1 MEFNNTITTLNKIGE
16 LIRDTYKGKLK
27 AGGHIATGKLYNSI
41 NYKLVVTDND
51 IKLFF
56 LAEDYY
62 IHIEEGRRAGAK
74 MPPVQ
79 AIQKWMIVK
88 GIKDIKDNGKISY
101 LISRSISRKGIK
113 PSPFLREIKSTLK
126 NYRIEIEEALN
137 KDLKEEIKE
146 IVNKNKTN
154 K

>member
-79 AIQKWMIVK
+79 AIKKWMIAK
-88 GIKDIKDNGKISY
+88 GIKDNGKISY

>member
-62 IHIEEGRRAGAK
+62 IHIEEGR
-74 MPPVQ
+74 PVQ

-88 GIKDIKDNGKISY
+88 GIKDIKDKGKISY

>member
-1 MEFNNTITTLNKIGE
+1 MILN
-16 LIRDTYKGKLK
+16 Y
-27 AGGHIATGKLYNSI
+27 
-41 NYKLVVTDND
+41 
-51 IKLFF
+51 FF

-88 GIKDIKDNGKISY
+88 GIKDIKDKGKISY

-113 PSPFLREIKSTLK
+113 PSPFLSEIKSTLK

-146 IVNKNKTN
+146 IVNKK
-154 K
+154 

>member
-1 MEFNNTITTLNKIGE
+1 MEFNNTIITLNKIGE

-41 NYKLVVTDND
+41 DYKLTITNDNIHLYFVAENYW
-51 IKLFF
+51 IK
-56 LAEDYY
+56 
-62 IHIEEGRRAGAK
+62 IENGTKPNAK
-74 MPPVQ
+74 LPT
-79 AIQKWMIVK
+79 IKTIKKWMLAK
-88 GIKDIKDNGKISY
+88 GIKDINGASY
-101 LISRSISRKGIK
+101 LITRSIQKNGTRAN
-113 PSPFLREIKSTLK
+113 PFLREIKSSLK